1 MTAVRPPAVA
11 GFFYPADA
19 ATLSRDVD
27 GYLSARPVPA
37 DAAPKAIIV
46 PHAGYVY
53 SAAVAGPAF
62 ALVRQAADRI
72 RRVVLLGPGHRVA
85 VPGLAAPTADAFQT
99 PLGPVPLDRQ
109 SIDAIAGLPYV
120 ELRDDAHREEHCIE
134 VQLPFLQRALDEFTL
149 VPLVVGGASPVQLS
163 TILDRL
169 WGGPETLIVV
179 SSDLSHY
186 RDYASAQALD
196 VKAAEAI
203 ESLCPEDLSADQ
215 ACGRLPIAG
224 LLLSAR
230 RHDLSVSRLDLC
242 NSGDTGGPRD
252 RVVGYGSWMFQ
263 ENETAATMQTDG
275 DRRTDPQAQIM
286 PHAKRLLRSASST
299 LRYAVRYGKAPR
311 VDLAKVPDPLRPPAA
326 TFVTLKHGS
335 KLRGCIGTV
344 EPKRP
349 LAVDVVE
356 NTFGAGF
363 KDPRFTPLSYGE
375 LKNLSISISL
385 ISPVE
390 RIDFTDEEDLMRQL
404 RRKTDGLLIQ
414 SDRAR
419 GLFLPQV
426 WIDLKEPRD
435 FLDHLKKK
443 AGIDRP
449 LRSSRDQASRFMARP
464 LGKVVLNAA
473 HGRMKSAS

>member
-11 GFFYPADA
+11 GFFYPADT

-27 GYLSARPVPA
+27 RYMSARPVPA
-37 DAAPKAIIV
+37 VAAPKAIIV

-53 SAAVAGPAF
+53 SAAIAGPAF
-62 ALVRQAADRI
+62 AQVRQAAGRI
-72 RRVVLLGPGHRVA
+72 NRVVLLGPGHRVA
-85 VPGLAAPTADAFQT
+85 IPGVAAPTADAFQT
-99 PLGPVPLDRQ
+99 PLGTVPLDRS
-109 SIDAIAGLPYV
+109 SIDAIASLPHV
-120 ELRDDAHREEHCIE
+120 ELRDDAHREEHCLE
-134 VQLPFLQRALDEFTL
+134 VQLPFLQRALGKFTL
-149 VPLVVGGASPVQLS
+149 VPLVAGGASPEQLAA
-163 TILDRL
+163 ILDRL
-169 WGGPETLIVV
+169 WGGPETLIVI

-186 RDYASAQALD
+186 HDYASAQNLD
-196 VKAAEAI
+196 TKAAEAI
-203 ESLCPEDLSADQ
+203 ESLTPDDLSGEQ

-224 LLLSAR
+224 MLMSAQ
-230 RHDLSVSRLDLC
+230 RHNLSVDRLDLC

-252 RVVGYGSWMFQ
+252 RVVGYGAWAFR
-263 ENETAATMQTDG
+263 ETGTAVAPAPL
-275 DRRTDPQAQIM
+275 DRRADPQAQIL

-299 LRYAVRYGKAPR
+299 LRYAVRYGKAPQ
-311 VDLAKVPDPLRPPAA
+311 VDLAKVPDPLRPAAA

-349 LAVDVVE
+349 LVVDVVE
-356 NTFGAGF
+356 NTFSAGF
-363 KDPRFTPLSYGE
+363 KDPRFSPLIYDE
-375 LKNLSISISL
+375 LTDLSISISL

-390 RIDFTDEEDLMRQL
+390 KIEFTDEEDLVRQL
-404 RRKTDGLLIQ
+404 RRETDGLLIQ
-414 SDRAR
+414 SERAR

-426 WIDLKEPRD
+426 WIDLQDPRE

-449 LRSSRDQASRFMARP
+449 LRSSKDQASRFMSRS

-473 HGRMKSAS
+473 KHRMKAAS